1 MSEIYNSS
9 ELGLSNEAANSRDR
23 ALLVGG
29 SAILNV
35 LKAES
40 FAVKRALEAEQN
52 AISEDER
59 QESISKRK
67 AMFEKDNHEYSKEEA
82 WKLKAECFGMDTN
95 IFFPTNDNKTIKI
108 AKKVCASCSVKEE
121 CADYGKV
128 NGNGV
133 GVWGG
138 ISESELRNRRRR
150 RNVN

>member
-1 MSEIYNSS
+1 MYEIYNSS

-35 LKAES
+35 LKAEL
-40 FAVKRALEAEQN
+40 FAVERALEAEQN

-67 AMFEKDNHEYSKEEA
+67 AMFEKYNHEYSKEEA

-121 CADYGKV
+121 CAEYGKL
-128 NGNGV
+128 NGNGI

-138 ISESELRNRRRR
+138 ESESELRNRNRRR
-150 RNVN
+150 RPV